1 MVRSLDTPLE
11 PSSIAGTKPPRG
23 KPVAAIRGTAS
34 HRTCLCLESS
44 RTTQI
49 VRDRLKML
57 ATVTRDHIMTTAF
70 ANTLTLRSIEAGAA
84 KILIDAFLSDNRSW
98 DKG

>member
-1 MVRSLDTPLE
+1 M
-11 PSSIAGTKPPRG
+11 
-23 KPVAAIRGTAS
+23 AALMHAR
-34 HRTCLCLESS
+34 
-44 RTTQI
+44 
-49 VRDRLKML
+49 
-57 ATVTRDHIMTTAF
+57 VTRDHIMTTAF